1 MQLQNF
7 ILKVMKKNI
16 ILILFII
23 LAIIAL
29 YLTRVNYGDYGK
41 NKSISACVIAQKN
54 KSKDMTAEE
63 AKNYCLKEIN
73 KKFKK

>member
-1 MQLQNF
+1 MR
-7 ILKVMKKNI
+7 KNI
-16 ILILFII
+16 KFILFIF

-54 KSKDMTAEE
+54 KSTSMTAAE
-63 AKNYCLKEIN
+63 AKKYCEQEIN
-73 KKFKK
+73 KKFNK